1 MVDTIETAGHF
12 IYVTQV
18 YLCYSV
24 VIWKTRWNPVKIACL
39 FCRCWVIAVVP
50 YLLFAFIG
58 NHTEETC
65 KKIFRIPVALAMWN
79 QVSSE
84 SVLLIRTYAFFNHN
98 NCLLA
103 GLICA
108 LSGVV
113 TYQLYIDTSEMMLLP
128 FVKPPYGPC
137 FPASKPRSAHL
148 LGFFVRVMPSS
159 YFKTPTEDIQI
170 APLLFD
176 IIVTAM
182 TVWKTLRIHIR
193 SSGPSSKI
201 IQTFLREGVFYYILI
216 SIANL
221 INGIFYLQPR
231 QIISA
236 LNIPLSVMMASL
248 LACRLILDF
257 TERGAETVSHSEG
270 VGICPFTTK
279 CGMTLSNDGHPVGR
293 GFGRPRQPVST
304 MTSNVILGTIG
315 SESTHTLKT
324 LRATS
329 SAPAYNSFESG
340 FMAQT
345 GGGSDTSHCGITSLS
360 GIRADV
366 EKTMSAI

>member
-1 MVDTIETAGHF
+1 
-12 IYVTQV
+12 
-18 YLCYSV
+18 
-24 VIWKTRWNPVKIACL
+24 
-39 FCRCWVIAVVP
+39 
-50 YLLFAFIG
+50 
-58 NHTEETC
+58 
-65 KKIFRIPVALAMWN
+65 MWN

-128 FVKPPYGPC
+128 FVKPPYVGDIENSLRALAPEVYQGPC

-182 TVWKTLRIHIR
+182 T
-193 SSGPSSKI
+193 GPSSKI

-221 INGIFYLQPR
+221 V
-231 QIISA
+231 SA
-236 LNIPLSVMMASL
+236 
-248 LACRLILDF
+248 D
-257 TERGAETVSHSEG
+257 
-270 VGICPFTTK
+270 
-279 CGMTLSNDGHPVGR
+279 
-293 GFGRPRQPVST
+293 Q
-304 MTSNVILGTIG
+304 
-315 SESTHTLKT
+315 
-324 LRATS
+324 
-329 SAPAYNSFESG
+329 
-340 FMAQT
+340 
-345 GGGSDTSHCGITSLS
+345 
-360 GIRADV
+360 
-366 EKTMSAI
+366 